1 MPSPFIEFIL
11 DSDIYIESSY
21 ICTGQ
26 LFQSKKTMDYNS
38 TFEDLKLT
46 RQFLNAID
54 DLGYAVPTAIQ
65 QKAIPIIR
73 SGQHVIGI
81 AQTGT
86 GKTAAYLLPIMQ
98 NLKYAQAELP
108 RCVILVPTKE
118 LVLQVLEQV
127 TLLGKYT
134 NLRSVGL
141 YGGVGRKK
149 QANQAVSGVDIVVS
163 TPMRLL
169 EIYQEEGL
177 DLKKVQVLV
186 LDEADRMLD
195 MGFRPQINAILDVL
209 PRKKQNMMFSATFSS
224 IIEELSWNFMDFP
237 TKIEITPEAT
247 PVETVDQKSYHV
259 PNFQTKLN
267 LLELLL
273 KDSSMSRV
281 MIFVKSKSSANKI
294 FEYLKQRI
302 KGEIRLIH
310 SNKAQNARIN
320 SFNDF
325 KEGNVRLLISTDV
338 MARGIDVTGVSH
350 VVNFDVPS
358 VYEDYVHRIGR
369 TGRAWNDGIAI
380 TFVTKADL
388 YHIAKIEK
396 KIRMSIPVYPLAA
409 DLEITET
416 PFEENQFM
424 EREIDEQKKKE
435 DPTYQGAFHEKKDYK
450 LKQKQKKAKKIPK
463 FSGKSKSVVQK
474 TVKSG
479 TKTSKH
485 NRNKNN

>member
-1 MPSPFIEFIL
+1 MYFT
-11 DSDIYIESSY
+11 DIW
-21 ICTGQ
+21 
-26 LFQSKKTMDYNS
+26 FRKKAMDLS
-38 TFEDLKLT
+38 LTFEDLKLT
-46 RQFLNAID
+46 RQFLNAVQ
-54 DLGYAVPTAIQ
+54 DLGYTIPTSIQ

-73 SGQHVIGI
+73 SGQHIIGI

-98 NLKYAQAELP
+98 LLKYAQGDLP

-127 TLLGKYT
+127 VLLGKYT
-134 NLRSVGL
+134 DLRSVGL

-149 QANQAVSGVDIVVS
+149 QASDAISGVDIVVS

-177 DLKKVQVLV
+177 DLKKVQILV
-186 LDEADRMLD
+186 MDEADRMLD

-224 IIEELSWNFMDFP
+224 IIEELSWDFMDFP
-237 TKIEITPEAT
+237 IKIEITPEAT
-247 PVETVDQKSYHV
+247 PVETVEQRAYHV

-267 LLELLL
+267 LLEYLL
-273 KDSSMSRV
+273 KDISLSRV
-281 MIFVKSKSSANKI
+281 MIFVKSKGSANRI
-294 FEYLKQRI
+294 FEYLNHKI

-325 KEGNVRLLISTDV
+325 REGNVRLLISTDV
-338 MARGIDVTGVSH
+338 MARGIDVSAVSH
-350 VVNFDVPS
+350 VINFDVPT

-369 TGRAWNDGIAI
+369 TGRAWNEGIAI
-380 TFVTKADL
+380 TFVSKADE
-388 YHIAKIEK
+388 YHLAKIEK
-396 KIRMSIPVYPLAA
+396 KIRMSVPIFQLP
-409 DLEITET
+409 DNLEITET
-416 PFEENQFM
+416 PFEENQSM
-424 EREIDEQKKKE
+424 EKEIDEQKKKE
-435 DPTYQGAFHEKKDYK
+435 DPNFQGAFHEKKDYK
-450 LKQKQKKAKKIPK
+450 LKQKQKKAKKVPK

-474 TVKSG
+474 TVKTG
-479 TKTSKH
+479 QKTSKY
-485 NRNKNN
+485 NRNKEK

>member
-1 MPSPFIEFIL
+1 MYFT
-11 DSDIYIESSY
+11 DIW
-21 ICTGQ
+21 
-26 LFQSKKTMDYNS
+26 FRKKAMDLS
-38 TFEDLKLT
+38 LTFEDLKLT
-46 RQFLNAID
+46 RQFLNAVQ
-54 DLGYAVPTAIQ
+54 DLGYTIPTSIQ

-73 SGQHVIGI
+73 SGQHIIGI

-98 NLKYAQAELP
+98 LLKYAQGDLP

-127 TLLGKYT
+127 VLLGKYT
-134 NLRSVGL
+134 DLRSVGL

-149 QANQAVSGVDIVVS
+149 QASDAISGVDIVVS

-177 DLKKVQVLV
+177 DLKKVQILV
-186 LDEADRMLD
+186 MDEADRMLD

-224 IIEELSWNFMDFP
+224 IIEELSWDFMDFP
-237 TKIEITPEAT
+237 IKIEITPEAT
-247 PVETVDQKSYHV
+247 PVETVEQRAYLV

-267 LLELLL
+267 LLEYLL
-273 KDSSMSRV
+273 KDISLSRV
-281 MIFVKSKSSANKI
+281 MIFVKSKGSANRI
-294 FEYLKQRI
+294 FEYLNHKI

-325 KEGNVRLLISTDV
+325 REGNVRLLISTDV
-338 MARGIDVTGVSH
+338 MARGIDVSAVSH
-350 VVNFDVPS
+350 VINFDVPT

-369 TGRAWNDGIAI
+369 TGRAWNEGIAI
-380 TFVTKADL
+380 TFVSKADE
-388 YHIAKIEK
+388 YHLAKIEK
-396 KIRMSIPVYPLAA
+396 KIRMSVPIFQLP
-409 DLEITET
+409 DNLEITET
-416 PFEENQFM
+416 PFEENQSM
-424 EREIDEQKKKE
+424 EKEIDEQKKKE
-435 DPTYQGAFHEKKDYK
+435 DPNFQGAFHEKKDYK
-450 LKQKQKKAKKIPK
+450 LKQKQKKAKKVPK

-474 TVKSG
+474 TVKTG
-479 TKTSKH
+479 QKTSKY
-485 NRNKNN
+485 NRNKEK

>member
-1 MPSPFIEFIL
+1 MYFT
-11 DSDIYIESSY
+11 DIW
-21 ICTGQ
+21 
-26 LFQSKKTMDYNS
+26 FRKKAMDLS
-38 TFEDLKLT
+38 LTFEDLKLT
-46 RQFLNAID
+46 RQFLNAVQ
-54 DLGYAVPTAIQ
+54 DLGYTIPTSIQ

-73 SGQHVIGI
+73 SGQHIIGI

-98 NLKYAQAELP
+98 LLKYAQGDLP

-127 TLLGKYT
+127 VLLGKYT
-134 NLRSVGL
+134 DLRSVGL

-149 QANQAVSGVDIVVS
+149 QASDAVSGVDIVVS

-177 DLKKVQVLV
+177 DLKKVQIFVM
-186 LDEADRMLD
+186 DEADRMLD

-224 IIEELSWNFMDFP
+224 IIEELSWDFMDFP
-237 TKIEITPEAT
+237 IKIEITPEAT
-247 PVETVDQKSYHV
+247 PVETVEQRAYHV

-267 LLELLL
+267 LLEYLL
-273 KDSSMSRV
+273 KDISLSRV
-281 MIFVKSKSSANKI
+281 MIFVKSKGSANRI
-294 FEYLKQRI
+294 FEYLNHKI

-325 KEGNVRLLISTDV
+325 REGNVRLLISTDV
-338 MARGIDVTGVSH
+338 MARGIDVSAVSH
-350 VVNFDVPS
+350 VINFDVPT

-369 TGRAWNDGIAI
+369 TGRAWNEGIAI
-380 TFVTKADL
+380 TFVSKADE
-388 YHIAKIEK
+388 YHLAKIEK
-396 KIRMSIPVYPLAA
+396 KIRMSVPIFQLP
-409 DLEITET
+409 DNLEITET
-416 PFEENQFM
+416 PFEENQSM
-424 EREIDEQKKKE
+424 EKEIDEQKKKE
-435 DPTYQGAFHEKKDYK
+435 DPNFQGAFHEKKDYK
-450 LKQKQKKAKKIPK
+450 LKQKQKKAKKVPK

-474 TVKSG
+474 TVKTG
-479 TKTSKH
+479 QKTSKY
-485 NRNKNN
+485 NRNKEK